1 MVTISAMILYHPETF
16 GMEAIFGTLSSYV
29 ESPPFEL
36 EQSSTALTVPSYIRR
51 EGVLQMLL

>member
-16 GMEAIFGTLSSYV
+16 GAEATFGTLSSYI
-29 ESPPFEL
+29 ESPPSEL